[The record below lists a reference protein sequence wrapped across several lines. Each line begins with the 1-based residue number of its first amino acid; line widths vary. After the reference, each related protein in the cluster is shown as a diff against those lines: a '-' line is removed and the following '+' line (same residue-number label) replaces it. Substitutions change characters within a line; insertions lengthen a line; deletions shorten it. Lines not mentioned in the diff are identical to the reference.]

1 MKDKLLV
8 ALTIITLL
16 LSTYLIYD
24 TTTSSLST
32 TEVKTELN
40 NLRSDYRTLQK
51 DLEVSLGHIA
61 VNNKMIAEQREQLEI
76 ILRKNEISE
85 IELGEAK
92 KIMQSISQSVLDEYN
107 NRVKYL
113 QDEKRLL
120 TEKSLAISKGVLVM
134 NKKIVN
140 LENDRNKLAQLFQ
153 KEKKESDKKT
163 ELLKY
168 ASNLSLSNFNL
179 QGVKVRNSGKE
190 VETDRASR
198 IDKIKVSFDI
208 NDNPLAGNGK
218 KEFYLTIYKPDGSV
232 ATFDNV
238 TSGSFNNNG
247 KLQAFSD
254 KVTLNYEYGTTNH
267 VNFEWESDDFK
278 RGDYVIEV
286 YEKNKKQFAKI
297 GGAIK
302 KLD

>member
-8 ALTIITLL
+8 VLTITTLL
-16 LSTYLIYD
+16 LSSYLIYD
-24 TTTSSLST
+24 ASTGLSNV
-32 TEVKTELN
+32 EVKTELN
-40 NLRSDYRTLQK
+40 NLRSDYKTLQK
-51 DLEVSLGHIA
+51 DLEVSLEHVAVSNSVIA
-61 VNNKMIAEQREQLEI
+61 DQKEKLEI

-85 IELGEAK
+85 IELAEAK
-92 KIMQSISQSVLDEYN
+92 KIMQSISQSVLDEFN
-107 NRVKYL
+107 KRVQYL
-113 QDEKRLL
+113 QEEKAML

-134 NKKIVN
+134 NNKMIN
-140 LENDRNKLAQLFQ
+140 LEANHKSLTKLFQ
-153 KEKKESDKKT
+153 KERTESAKKT

-168 ASNLSLSNFNL
+168 ASNLSLSNFSL

-208 NDNPLAGNGK
+208 NDNPLAENGK
-218 KEFYLTIYKPDGSV
+218 KDFYLTIYRPDGSI

-238 TSGSFNNNG
+238 PSGSFNNNG
-247 KLQAFSD
+247 KLQSFSD

-267 VNFEWESDDFK
+267 VTFEWESEDFK
-278 RGDYVIEV
+278 RGNYTIEV

>member
-254 KVTLNYEYGTTNH
+254 KITLNYEHGTTNH

>member
-8 ALTIITLL
+8 VLTITTLL
-16 LSTYLIYD
+16 LSSYLIYD
-24 TTTSSLST
+24 ASTGLSNV
-32 TEVKTELN
+32 EVKTELN
-40 NLRSDYRTLQK
+40 NLRSDYKTLQK
-51 DLEVSLGHIA
+51 DLEVSLEHVAVSNSVIA
-61 VNNKMIAEQREQLEI
+61 DQKEKLEI

-85 IELGEAK
+85 IELAEAK
-92 KIMQSISQSVLDEYN
+92 KIMQSISQSVLDEFN
-107 NRVKYL
+107 KRVQYL
-113 QDEKRLL
+113 QEEKAML

-134 NKKIVN
+134 NNKMIN
-140 LENDRNKLAQLFQ
+140 LEANHKSLTKLFQ
-153 KEKKESDKKT
+153 KERTESAKKT

-168 ASNLSLSNFNL
+168 ASNLSLSNFSL

-208 NDNPLAGNGK
+208 NDNPLAENGK
-218 KEFYLTIYKPDGSV
+218 KDFYLTIYRPDGGI

-238 TSGSFNNNG
+238 PSGSFNNNG
-247 KLQAFSD
+247 KLQSFSD

-267 VNFEWESDDFK
+267 VTFEWESEDFK
-278 RGDYVIEV
+278 RGNYTIEV

>member
-8 ALTIITLL
+8 VLTITTLL
-16 LSTYLIYD
+16 LSSYLIYD
-24 TTTSSLST
+24 ASTGLSNV
-32 TEVKTELN
+32 EVKTELN
-40 NLRSDYRTLQK
+40 NLRSDYKTLQK
-51 DLEVSLGHIA
+51 DLEVSLEHVAVSNSVIA
-61 VNNKMIAEQREQLEI
+61 DQKEKLEI

-85 IELGEAK
+85 IELAEAK
-92 KIMQSISQSVLDEYN
+92 KIMQSISQSVLDEFN
-107 NRVKYL
+107 KHVQYL
-113 QDEKRLL
+113 QEEKAML

-134 NKKIVN
+134 NNKMIN
-140 LENDRNKLAQLFQ
+140 LEANHKSLTKLFQ
-153 KEKKESDKKT
+153 KERTESAKKT

-168 ASNLSLSNFNL
+168 ASNLSLSNFSL

-208 NDNPLAGNGK
+208 NDNPLAENGK
-218 KEFYLTIYKPDGSV
+218 KDFYLTIYRPDGSI

-238 TSGSFNNNG
+238 PSGSFNNNG
-247 KLQAFSD
+247 KLQSFSD

-267 VNFEWESDDFK
+267 VTFEWESEDFK
-278 RGDYVIEV
+278 RGNYTIEV